1 MASVVFT
8 IYFASTLLAPAFS
21 CAVCP
26 APVPLRA
33 VVADEPG
40 PIQDN
45 SFLVEEA
52 YNQEPGVIQHI
63 STFQRSRRSRDWV
76 YTLTQ
81 EWPVPGETHQFSYTV
96 PFERIHA
103 SSDGRAAPGD
113 VALNY
118 RYQLLGNGKAR
129 VAIAP
134 RFSLVLPV
142 GDAVQSRGA
151 GATGYQVNV
160 PVSFAVNERFVTH
173 TNAGMTLTP
182 HQKNPSGARASTAA
196 WNVGQ
201 SLVWLAHPNVNG
213 LLEVVYVGGE
223 AVVGAGRTAPARSCY
238 VSPGVRWA
246 MNVKGG
252 LQIVP
257 GIAVPIGVGPSR
269 GERTLFFYLSF
280 EHPLWEPK

>member
-1 MASVVFT
+1 MTSLVFA
-8 IYFASTLLAPAFS
+8 IYFVSRLLPPAFS
-21 CAVCP
+21 CSDCP
-26 APVPLRA
+26 ALAPRPA
-33 VVADEPG
+33 AADTRG

-52 YNQEPGVIQHI
+52 YNQEPRVVQHI
-63 STFQRSRRSRDWV
+63 STFQRSRRSGDWI

-81 EWPVPGETHQFSYTV
+81 EWPVSGETHQFSYTV
-96 PFERIHA
+96 PFERMHGA
-103 SSDGRAAPGD
+103 RDGGATMGD

-134 RFSLVLPV
+134 RVSVLLPL
-142 GDAVQSRGA
+142 GDAAQSQGA
-151 GATGYQVNV
+151 GAPGYQVNV
-160 PVSFAVNERFVTH
+160 PASFVLNERFVAH
-173 TNAGMTLTP
+173 TNVGMAVTP
-182 HQKNPSGARASTAA
+182 HQENPSGQRATTTA

-201 SLVWLAHPNVNG
+201 SVVWLAHPNVNG
-213 LLEVVYVGGE
+213 LLEFVYSGGE
-223 AVVGAGRTAPARSCY
+223 AVVAAGRTAPARSCY

-246 MNVKGG
+246 INSKGG

-257 GIAVPIGVGPSR
+257 GVAVPIGVGPSR